1 MIFLPECT
9 SIVPDGTSRAYPALQ
24 LFMLRAVDPARSCL
38 EEAEVQDVRKHL
50 ERRRDDIVARLR
62 DFQGGAPR
70 VRRLHRAQATAGVS
84 RGRDVRFL
92 PGTHRAP
99 VARGRLNSRRPWPS
113 AWRPPAPCG
122 ARRSGRWTEARGS

>member
-1 MIFLPECT
+1 MGDSLPFFLPTAVRAAPTITASLIDDFLPECT

-24 LFMLRAVDPARSCL
+24 RFMLRAVDPARSCL

-50 ERRRDDIVARLR
+50 ERQRDDIVARLR

-92 PGTHRAP
+92 PGTH
-99 VARGRLNSRRPWPS
+99 
-113 AWRPPAPCG
+113 
-122 ARRSGRWTEARGS
+122 